1 MKSKHIGYDETK
13 KMLNTLRRLNESK
26 QSSNTL
32 REQME
37 NGGQQPQANDTTS
50 NNDST
55 VINDVEV
62 KLLSNDPS
70 DMKLT
75 DEQKTGISG
84 LIDNF
89 KAQVSQLVE
98 FEPGMT
104 INEQQIRLDGHI
116 DDLKFVLIAGE
127 NDGLFL
133 NAEMLKLEQ
142 EQLDLITKLSK
153 FLKVYQDAVNPYINQ
168 RKNNL

>member
-1 MKSKHIGYDETK
+1 MDIS
-13 KMLNTLRRLNESK
+13 
-26 QSSNTL
+26 
-32 REQME
+32 
-37 NGGQQPQANDTTS
+37 
-50 NNDST
+50 
-55 VINDVEV
+55 
-62 KLLSNDPS
+62 
-70 DMKLT
+70 KLT

-116 DDLKFVLIAGE
+116 DDLKFVFIAGE